1 MFTEHLSQRQYIDII
16 RTHNSNLCKITR
28 ASAMCTLIEQEATGI
43 DIAAFCTAYWLIW
56 THTVA
61 PRQEFC
67 IVILRCWRIT
77 INLQSYMGVD
87 YPCYSVKTYFSM
99 KTTKFMK
106 QKQFKSRIVRWCF
119 GLKNRM
125 HFFRQKKKW
134 FANKGN
140 GKKMY
145 FYMQINRKS

>member
-61 PRQEFC
+61 LRQEFC

-106 QKQFKSRIVRWCF
+106 QKQFKSRISRWCALDWKIQCTF
-119 GLKNRM
+119 SDRKKNNLPTKEM
-125 HFFRQKKKW
+125 EKKSIFICK
-134 FANKGN
+134 
-140 GKKMY
+140 
-145 FYMQINRKS
+145 

>member
-56 THTVA
+56 NTVA
-61 PRQEFC
+61 LRQEFC

-87 YPCYSVKTYFSM
+87 YPCYSVNTYFSM

-106 QKQFKSRIVRWCF
+106 QTQFKSRIPRWCF
-119 GLKNRM
+119 GLKNTM
-125 HFFRQKKKW
+125 HFFRQKKNELPTKEMEKNV
-134 FANKGN
+134 FLYANK
-140 GKKMY
+140 
-145 FYMQINRKS
+145 